1 MMNKI
6 EWDLSPL
13 FNSENDSSIKEYQKG
28 IKEKVEAFIN
38 KWKERED
45 YLENPNLLREAL
57 DDFCSLEFVGP
68 SGGDGGGTKDAFYFW
83 LRTQKDQN
91 NPELKAK
98 YNQSIDFINNLLN
111 QMRFFLIRIGK
122 IKESKQKEMIESKEL
137 AKYKHF
143 LERTF
148 IEAKYRLSIEEENI
162 LSLKET
168 PAHEMWEKMT
178 AGFLSKEERL
188 VLDEEGTMV
197 SKNFSE
203 ILSLLSN
210 SSKEIRDSAA
220 IAFNEILRKY
230 SDVAEAEINA
240 ILANKK
246 INDELRKAER
256 PDLMRHISDD
266 IDSDIVDSMIESVSS
281 RFDVSKRYY
290 EFKAKLFGVKKLE
303 YHERNVVYGSVNKK
317 YSYEEAFNLVKETF
331 SELDKEFLEIFLKLN
346 ENGQADVFPKK
357 GKRSGAF
364 CTDSLLSQPTYVMLN
379 YTDELNDVLTI
390 AHEFGHA
397 INSELM
403 KKNCNALSCGMVT
416 STAEVASTFMEDF
429 VLRRLM
435 NEADDELKL
444 ALMMEKLNAQI
455 SSISRQTACYK
466 FEQEL
471 HSEFRKKGYLSKEEI
486 GKIFL
491 KNMKNYMGDAVEQ
504 SSGSENWWVY
514 WNHIRRFFY
523 VYSYSSGLL
532 ISQALQRMVEKDKSS
547 IIKVKEFLSTGTS
560 ESPKNIFIKMGV
572 DITKKEFWDEGIK
585 EVEKLLNDTEKLA
598 KSLGKF

>member
-1 MMNKI
+1 MNQT
-6 EWDLSPL
+6 EWDLSSL
-13 FNSENDSSIKEYQKG
+13 FISEDDKAILDYREKIKSKA
-28 IKEKVEAFIN
+28 EAFVS
-38 KWKERED
+38 KWEERED
-45 YLENPNLLREAL
+45 YLENPKILREAL

-68 SGGDGGGTKDAFYFW
+68 NGGDGGGTKDAFYFW

-91 NPELKAK
+91 NSELKAK

-111 QMRFFLIRIGK
+111 QMRFFLIQIGK
-122 IKESKQKEMIESKEL
+122 IEVSKQKEMIENKEL
-137 AKYKHF
+137 ANYKHF

-188 VLDEEGTMV
+188 VADENGNMV
-197 SKNFSE
+197 NKNFSE

-210 SSKEIRDSAA
+210 SSKEVRNSAA
-220 IAFNEILRKY
+220 VAFNNILEKY
-230 SDVAEAEINA
+230 SDVAEVEINA
-240 ILANKK
+240 IFANKK

-266 IDSDIVDSMIESVSS
+266 INSEIVDSMIESVSS
-281 RFDVSKRYY
+281 RFDISRRYY
-290 EFKAKLFGVKKLE
+290 ELKAKLFGVEKLE

-331 SELDKEFLEIFLKLN
+331 ADLDKEFLDIFLKLN

-357 GKRSGAF
+357 GKREGAF

-379 YTDELNDVLTI
+379 HTDELNDVLTI

-403 KKNCNALSCGMVT
+403 KKRCNTLSCGMVT

-429 VLRRLM
+429 VLQRLM

-444 ALMMEKLNAQI
+444 ALMMAKLNDQI

-471 HSEFRKKGYLSKEEI
+471 HREFRKKGYLSKEEI